1 MKLLADGSLDPTH
14 FVGTISNGPDTS
26 FDVVASNS
34 STDNSNTYEES
45 ASQTHDVVETP
56 VPSGYTLD
64 GYAVIAGTS
73 SAGRCFPN
81 QDNSQI
87 ADVVELGLDLTATA
101 TIPADSQ
108 DYVVCIVNHRD
119 PVHVIVHKNYIL
131 NGATFDAGQDI
142 PTVHVIDGGDQTP
155 GNDGQNPTTY
165 DTVDV
170 DAGSISVTES
180 LDTSRWGFVSVTVT
194 GQGCTVPN
202 FQEQLGGDTQLLIAL
217 ENLLVGDLTFNAEPD
232 STCVV
237 TYTNER
243 LIGHIQVVKADGT
256 FGLPGRPSEWDF
268 TVSGSTGPYNLTI
281 PLGGGNSS
289 IVDVPV
295 GGTYTAA
302 EDNGDL
308 SECPDINESG
318 TWRTQA
324 LDGPLSITTPGQTII
339 FHFSNQP
346 CDVLLGS
353 GTLIIHKYGDLNGN
367 HILDAGEQGIAGWTI
382 NVQGPEF
389 PSGQDFVTDGSGTIF
404 LPGVTDGF
412 YTLTE
417 TSPAGYTVIGVVN
430 VNDNTFNPA
439 ATGTGTVSNGETTVI
454 NFFNRPTVNI
464 HVTKTEVLDGVP
476 VPGSGWAITVSGCG
490 NSYGPTSTNASGYV
504 DFTGL
509 PLCAAGYT
517 VSENPTSKS
526 GFAPSGGVSHVV
538 IADTA
543 GTTYT
548 VAFTNVHTTPG
559 CTTCNN
565 VTPTPV
571 TPTSTP
577 PTPTSTTNPPTATPT
592 SVPPTNTPTPLESTL
607 GEKTPGPGA
616 SATPLAPS
624 TGSGLFG
631 TSRSSTNMLL
641 VLFGFSLSVAA
652 WRPSPSAAG
661 SRAANR

>member
-1 MKLLADGSLDPTH
+1 ML
-14 FVGTISNGPDTS
+14 
-26 FDVVASNS
+26 
-34 STDNSNTYEES
+34 
-45 ASQTHDVVETP
+45 
-56 VPSGYTLD
+56 
-64 GYAVIAGTS
+64 
-73 SAGRCFPN
+73 
-81 QDNSQI
+81 
-87 ADVVELGLDLTATA
+87 ELGLDLSSTA

-268 TVSGSTGPYNLTI
+268 TVSGPTGPYNLTI

-289 IVDVPV
+289 IVDVPL
-295 GGTYTAA
+295 GGPYTAA
-302 EDNGDL
+302 ESNGDL

-389 PSGQDFVTDGSGTIF
+389 PSGQDFVTDGSGTISF
-404 LPGVTDGF
+404 
-412 YTLTE
+412 
-417 TSPAGYTVIGVVN
+417 PASLMG
-430 VNDNTFNPA
+430 
-439 ATGTGTVSNGETTVI
+439 
-454 NFFNRPTVNI
+454 
-464 HVTKTEVLDGVP
+464 
-476 VPGSGWAITVSGCG
+476 
-490 NSYGPTSTNASGYV
+490 
-504 DFTGL
+504 
-509 PLCAAGYT
+509 
-517 VSENPTSKS
+517 
-526 GFAPSGGVSHVV
+526 
-538 IADTA
+538 
-543 GTTYT
+543 
-548 VAFTNVHTTPG
+548 
-559 CTTCNN
+559 
-565 VTPTPV
+565 
-571 TPTSTP
+571 STP
-577 PTPTSTTNPPTATPT
+577 
-592 SVPPTNTPTPLESTL
+592 
-607 GEKTPGPGA
+607 
-616 SATPLAPS
+616 
-624 TGSGLFG
+624 
-631 TSRSSTNMLL
+631 
-641 VLFGFSLSVAA
+641 
-652 WRPSPSAAG
+652 
-661 SRAANR
+661 